1 MRLISLCFTSLDFNH
16 FTHSACIIFSSTN
29 CNILYACIDSD
40 LQYSAISTPS
50 AALSQPLSA
59 DQKSFS
65 TSKSR
70 LKNSDHSGD
79 NRIVNQFP
87 APLPVGGSRSAQ
99 PFSPTSLHQP
109 SLSSS
114 TLSFPSS
121 NLVAPHLP
129 TPTPVSAISSTSS
142 SSSSASTSPF
152 APRPPPALSSPSS
165 SSSRALEGKGIEG
178 STDRRQV
185 TGDTSKQKL
194 GFLDAIRG
202 MDAST
207 LR

>member
-16 FTHSACIIFSSTN
+16 FTHSARIIFSSTN

-40 LQYSAISTPS
+40 LQYTAISTPS
-50 AALSQPLSA
+50 SALSQPLSA
-59 DQKSFS
+59 DQKSYS

-70 LKNSDHSGD
+70 LRNSNHSGD

-87 APLPVGGSRSAQ
+87 VPLPVGGSRSAQ

-121 NLVAPHLP
+121 NLVAPHL
-129 TPTPVSAISSTSS
+129 SAISSTSS
-142 SSSSASTSPF
+142 SSASTSPV
-152 APRPPPALSSPSS
+152 APRPPPELSSPSS

-178 STDRRQV
+178 STDRGQV

-202 MDAST
+202 MDVST